1 MEVAMEDIVQIRLL
15 FVAGLLV
22 MAGVMALLASATVRL
37 GEWLRARAG
46 RTRPPMMARQSGK
59 NIPARGTR

>member
-1 MEVAMEDIVQIRLL
+1 MEDIVQIRIV

-22 MAGVMALLASATVRL
+22 MSGVLAVLASATVRL

-46 RTRPPMMARQSGK
+46 RARPAMGARQAVK
-59 NIPARGTR
+59 DIPMRGTR